1 MTQEL
6 PSARPQSIDEII
18 GEKSEKRRC
27 TFI

>member
-6 PSARPQSIDEII
+6 PSARPQSIDEIVVKI
-18 GEKSEKRRC
+18 GEKSLC